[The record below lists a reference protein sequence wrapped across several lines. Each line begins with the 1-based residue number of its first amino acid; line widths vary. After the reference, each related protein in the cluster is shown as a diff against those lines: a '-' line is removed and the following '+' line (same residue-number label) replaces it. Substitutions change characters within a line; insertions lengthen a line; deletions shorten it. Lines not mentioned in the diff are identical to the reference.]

1 MRMLIHLR
9 ELLPNSESLM
19 ATLYF
24 AATRRNGS
32 ALTVTKENAQRTAE
46 QRYTWISMHKR
57 RKLPKQFRYNVN
69 FLYCYGY
76 TDYQTDISRYPTVF
90 YRDIVIRSQ

>member
-24 AATRRNGS
+24 AATRQSGS
-32 ALTVTKENAQRTAE
+32 ALTITKENVQRTAE
-46 QRYTWISMHKR
+46 QRCTWTSIHKR

-69 FLYCYGY
+69 FLYGY

>member
-24 AATRRNGS
+24 AATRQNGRKRS
-32 ALTVTKENAQRTAE
+32 HGYKRKRSEYGRATIYMDKHAQKEEITETVS
-46 QRYTWISMHKR
+46 I
-57 RKLPKQFRYNVN
+57 
-69 FLYCYGY
+69 
-76 TDYQTDISRYPTVF
+76 
-90 YRDIVIRSQ
+90 